1 MELFGFEITRK
12 KDELRAT
19 EVKNA
24 KSFVPPVD
32 DDGTPVIQQQAGY
45 ISGGAY
51 GAYVDMEG
59 GIKNEAELIRRYR
72 ETSLVPE
79 CDSAIED
86 IVNECITS
94 DISDRIVA
102 LDLRDVKLSDS
113 IKKKIQDEFAHILSL
128 MKFNQNS
135 HEIFRKWYVDGRIY
149 FHKVVDSKRPK
160 LGIVDLRNIDPLK
173 IKKVRNVEKG
183 KDPKTKIERV
193 EQVEEFYMFNDKG
206 FDKTSATEGAT
217 VKIAPEAVSYT
228 TSGLLD
234 YSRNVVIGYLHKALK
249 TANQLAMM
257 EDALVIYRISR
268 APERRIFYI
277 DVGNLPKAKAEQ
289 YLADVMH
296 KYRNKLVYNAETG
309 EIKDDRK
316 HMSMLEDFWLPRRE
330 GGRGTEITT
339 LPGGQ
344 NLAA

>member
-72 ETSLVPE
+72 EVSLVPE

-94 DISDRIVA
+94 DTSDKIVT

-113 IKKKIQDEFAHILSL
+113 IKNKIHDEFNHILSI
-128 MKFNQNS
+128 MKFNQ
-135 HEIFRKWYVDGRIY
+135 K
-149 FHKVVDSKRPK
+149 
-160 LGIVDLRNIDPLK
+160 
-173 IKKVRNVEKG
+173 
-183 KDPKTKIERV
+183 
-193 EQVEEFYMFNDKG
+193 
-206 FDKTSATEGAT
+206 
-217 VKIAPEAVSYT
+217 
-228 TSGLLD
+228 
-234 YSRNVVIGYLHKALK
+234 
-249 TANQLAMM
+249 
-257 EDALVIYRISR
+257 
-268 APERRIFYI
+268 
-277 DVGNLPKAKAEQ
+277 
-289 YLADVMH
+289 
-296 KYRNKLVYNAETG
+296 
-309 EIKDDRK
+309 
-316 HMSMLEDFWLPRRE
+316 
-330 GGRGTEITT
+330 
-339 LPGGQ
+339 
-344 NLAA
+344 

>member
-12 KDELRAT
+12 RDELRAT

-45 ISGGAY
+45 IAGGAY

-113 IKKKIQDEFAHILSL
+113 IKNKMQDEFAHILSL

-160 LGIVDLRNIDPLK
+160 LGIVDQETLTHLKLKRSETLRK
-173 IKKVRNVEKG
+173 R
-183 KDPKTKIERV
+183 KTLRLRS
-193 EQVEEFYMFNDKG
+193 KG
-206 FDKTSATEGAT
+206 F
-217 VKIAPEAVSYT
+217 
-228 TSGLLD
+228 
-234 YSRNVVIGYLHKALK
+234 LK
-249 TANQLAMM
+249 SKNFTCLMIK
-257 EDALVIYRISR
+257 DSI
-268 APERRIFYI
+268 
-277 DVGNLPKAKAEQ
+277 NLPHQ
-289 YLADVMH
+289 MVM
-296 KYRNKLVYNAETG
+296 
-309 EIKDDRK
+309 
-316 HMSMLEDFWLPRRE
+316 
-330 GGRGTEITT
+330 
-339 LPGGQ
+339 
-344 NLAA
+344 

>member
-94 DISDRIVA
+94 DITDRIC
-102 LDLRDVKLSDS
+102 LLYTSPSPRD
-113 IKKKIQDEFAHILSL
+113 
-128 MKFNQNS
+128 
-135 HEIFRKWYVDGRIY
+135 
-149 FHKVVDSKRPK
+149 
-160 LGIVDLRNIDPLK
+160 
-173 IKKVRNVEKG
+173 
-183 KDPKTKIERV
+183 
-193 EQVEEFYMFNDKG
+193 
-206 FDKTSATEGAT
+206 
-217 VKIAPEAVSYT
+217 
-228 TSGLLD
+228 
-234 YSRNVVIGYLHKALK
+234 
-249 TANQLAMM
+249 
-257 EDALVIYRISR
+257 
-268 APERRIFYI
+268 
-277 DVGNLPKAKAEQ
+277 
-289 YLADVMH
+289 
-296 KYRNKLVYNAETG
+296 
-309 EIKDDRK
+309 
-316 HMSMLEDFWLPRRE
+316 
-330 GGRGTEITT
+330 
-339 LPGGQ
+339 
-344 NLAA
+344 